1 MARRRLS
8 MRKVKQI
15 LRLKMEAGLS
25 NRAIAR
31 AYKVG
36 RETIRDYLI
45 RAHEAGVGWEQLCE
59 MDEGSIEELLF
70 PTGGSKRSGRDNKV
84 NPPWRSI
91 HEEYKRKGVTLRLLW
106 EEYYQSAPENAYCYS
121 QFCNIYKGWRKKLS
135 PVMVQSYKGGEV
147 VFVDYAGVSVPY
159 VNRFTGEIKD
169 ASVFVAALGASSFTC
184 AEAQESQQLPCWI
197 SGHINAF
204 DYFGGVPEIA
214 VPDNLKSGVKSPC
227 YYEPEIN
234 PVYEDLSIHYGFV
247 VIPARVK
254 KARDKA
260 KVETAVQVV
269 ERWVLAPL
277 RKRTFFGVDEIN
289 EAMKPLLENVNN
301 KVMKHL
307 ERSRRQLFDSIDR
320 PALRPLPQRPY
331 EYAERKMATVN
342 INYHVSFNKHYYSVP
357 YSLVNSQVEIRVTS
371 KTVEIFHRGQR
382 VASHLRD
389 DTPGKYTTDDS
400 HMPSNHRRR
409 KEKWSPGRF
418 IRWAHSIGPQT
429 AQVIN
434 AVLGSKR
441 HPEQAYKSCIGVLK
455 LAEKYSP
462 ERLESA
468 CRRANELDLCS
479 YRHIKNIL
487 KNNMDKAAGD
497 SSAEGFSALNHKHVR
512 GQGYYT

>member
-36 RETIRDYLI
+36 RETIRDYMI
-45 RAHEAGVGWEQLCE
+45 RAHEAGLSWEQLCE
-59 MDEGSIEELLF
+59 MDEVSVEEQLF
-70 PTGGSKRSGRDNKV
+70 PKRGGKGRCSDKL
-84 NPPWRSI
+84 NPAWKSI

-106 EEYYQSAPENAYCYS
+106 EEYYQSDPENAYSYS
-121 QFCNIYKGWRKKLS
+121 QFCNLYRQWRKKLS

-147 VFVDYAGVSVPY
+147 AFVDYAGVSVPY
-159 VNRFTGEIKD
+159 IERLSGEIKE
-169 ASVFVAALGASSFTC
+169 ACVFVAALGASSFTY

-204 DYFGGVPEIA
+204 EYFEGVTEVV

-234 PVYEDLSIHYGFV
+234 PVYDDLSIHYGFV

-254 KARDKA
+254 APRDKA

-277 RKRTFFGVDEIN
+277 RKMTFFGIDEIN
-289 EAMKPLLENVNN
+289 EAMEPLLDNVNN
-301 KVMKHL
+301 RVMKHL
-307 ERSRRQLFDSIDR
+307 ERSRRQLFDCIDR
-320 PALRPLPQRPY
+320 PALKPLPQRPY
-331 EYAERKMATVN
+331 ENAERKMATVN
-342 INYHVSFNKHYYSVP
+342 INYHVAFNKHYYSVP
-357 YSLVNSQVEIRVTS
+357 YSLVNSQVEMRVTS
-371 KTVEIFHRGQR
+371 KSVEIFHRGQR

-389 DTPGKYTTDDS
+389 DSPGRYTTDDS

-409 KEKWSPGRF
+409 KEKWSPERF

-429 AQVIN
+429 AQVIK
-434 AVLGSKR
+434 LILSSKR

-468 CRRANELDLCS
+468 CKCANESDLCS

-487 KNNMDKAAGD
+487 KNGKDK
-497 SSAEGFSALNHKHVR
+497 SMVVCSAEGISAVNHEYVR
-512 GQGYYT
+512 GQEYYT